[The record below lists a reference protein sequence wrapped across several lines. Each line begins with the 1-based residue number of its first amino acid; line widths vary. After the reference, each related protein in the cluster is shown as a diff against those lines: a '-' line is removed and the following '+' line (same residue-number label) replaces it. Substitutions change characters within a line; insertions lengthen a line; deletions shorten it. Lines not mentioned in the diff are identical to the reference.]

1 MLKQFTTNLRNAG
14 LFSGD
19 KNRGKVLSW
28 PDIGHFQ
35 SFRNI
40 MDRDFSQYCC
50 QGATYTSSYTDPGT
64 GVSLFAVEFTPT
76 ESRDLPVIVFVP
88 GLASVPDN
96 FTGTLIGLTRYHKV
110 HYVETREKSSA
121 IIRGSHRFSVA
132 EVSSDLAGYLNSV
145 FTGDVRYVL
154 VGYSLGA
161 TAIAESFRFLKHKP
175 LSIVLIEPNG
185 SFNFPWWSVVLAH
198 GARYIFR
205 FMKPFLKWY
214 IRKFRVNTAEDNEMY
229 VMNCRILDAAEPRR
243 LGLTIRGLKP
253 YRIGD
258 CLAGITVPVL
268 VAGTS
273 KDKFHSHDD
282 ALQISAAINNC
293 TYTDIEDNA
302 RSHSGEM
309 AEIIIRFINL
319 AMPDHIQDP
328 NTPG

>member
-1 MLKQFTTNLRNAG
+1 
-14 LFSGD
+14 
-19 KNRGKVLSW
+19 
-28 PDIGHFQ
+28 
-35 SFRNI
+35 
-40 MDRDFSQYCC
+40 MDRDFSQYCY
-50 QGATYTSSYTDPGT
+50 QEATYTSGYADPGT
-64 GVSLFAVEFTPT
+64 GVSLFTVEFTPP
-76 ESRDLPVIVFVP
+76 EPPGLPVIVFVP

-96 FTGTLIGLTRYHKV
+96 FTGTLIGLTRYHQV

-121 IIRGSHRFSVA
+121 LIRNSHGFSVA
-132 EVSSDLAGYLNSV
+132 EVSSDLTGYLNSR
-145 FTGDVRYVL
+145 FSDDRSYVL

-185 SFNFPWWSVVLAH
+185 SFNFPWWSVVLAR

-229 VMNCRILDAAEPRR
+229 LMNCRILDAAEPGR
-243 LGLTIRGLKP
+243 LGKAIRDLKP

-258 CLAGITVPVL
+258 CLERISVPVM

-273 KDKFHSHDD
+273 KDKFHSHDE
-282 ALQISAAINNC
+282 AMKISAGIHNC
-293 TYTDIEDNA
+293 TYTDLEDNA

-309 AEIIIRFINL
+309 ADIIIRFIKSSL
-319 AMPDHIQDP
+319 TD
-328 NTPG
+328 